1 MMFSIWLNVPLFI
14 AEPWNAKRKKHIIV
28 LISCWSKHNECLFRT
43 AFSAQIERWLFALEI
58 KCEKIMLYSMPLRFG
73 VKYGLSDIVLILKTT
88 QFRRNKL
95 QHSVRKMS
103 GQQLY
108 KMQYIKCTTSI
119 TVKRNLLFNDF
130 KIMCIS
136 NCACLKTND

>member
-58 KCEKIMLYSMPLRFG
+58 KCKNHVIFHATAFNG
-73 VKYGLSDIVLILKTT
+73 VKYGLSDIVLILKIT
-88 QFRRNKL
+88 QFCRNKL
-95 QHSVRKMS
+95 QQSVRKMS